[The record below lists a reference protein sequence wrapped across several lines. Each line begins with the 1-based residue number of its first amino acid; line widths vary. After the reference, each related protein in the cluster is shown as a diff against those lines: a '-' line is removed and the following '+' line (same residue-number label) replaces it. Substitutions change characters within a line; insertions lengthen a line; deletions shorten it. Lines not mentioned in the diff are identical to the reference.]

1 MAIIEL
7 EDCIAWIDESIEKIQ
22 EKSSLVDDAVG
33 EVVSELFRM
42 NMTINE
48 MMHEVKKTEKKLW
61 ELEYKE

>member
-61 ELEYKE
+61 ELEYNG